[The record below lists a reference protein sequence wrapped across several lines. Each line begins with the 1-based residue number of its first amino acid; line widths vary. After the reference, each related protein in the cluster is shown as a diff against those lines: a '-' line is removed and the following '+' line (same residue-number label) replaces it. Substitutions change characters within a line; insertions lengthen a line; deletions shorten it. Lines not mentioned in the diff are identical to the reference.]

1 MIFIAR
7 QLFNRLPFYRIDRS
21 SDIAT

>member
-1 MIFIAR
+1 MIFITR
-7 QLFNRLPFYRIDRS
+7 QLFNRLPFHRIDRS